1 MDKILEYILMGVGL
15 LLLALILATIFSTY
29 WKSSYDTRK
38 RNREQKK
45 LEKLKWQYAKVS
57 KNNYI
62 LEKVTQTRFIIFKGS
77 WGKGKSILMNLVAH
91 YLWEKELN
99 NINSQLRYNR
109 IMRADYLS
117 EYEALTQEN
126 LLPVY
131 SNLDFIQ
138 GNTLKSQE
146 LEPYIKLKRRAIQKA
161 IFCIDE
167 FSSLFPKEMHYES
180 YNDPQINEMKEFFKK
195 SRHYTNG
202 WILGTEQD
210 GEDIYK
216 GFRKN
221 GYAVVTALGTVASL
235 PPKAKLIRKIK
246 NIFNIVLPAWMTT
259 KVKQLFAEELFV
271 KYKFNLFFKLLLPSY
286 FLLPKC
292 FYQKK
297 QDISNKIKEKYMR
310 FQTLLEYDGQQY
322 YLRYTNDDIFS
333 YDTRAY
339 KHEYDAKFDEQGN
352 RKVNNE

>member
-1 MDKILEYILMGVGL
+1 MDKILQYILIGVGL
-15 LLLALILATIFSTY
+15 FLLALIIATIFMIY

-38 RNREQKK
+38 REREQKK

-57 KNNYI
+57 KNNFI
-62 LEKVTQTRFIIFKGS
+62 LEKITQTRFIIFKGS

-138 GNTLKSQE
+138 DNTLKSQE
-146 LEPYIKLKRRAIQKA
+146 LEPFITLKRKAIQKA

-180 YNDPQINEMKEFFKK
+180 YNDPKIVEMKEFFKK
-195 SRHYTNG
+195 NRHYTNG

-221 GYAVVTALGTVASL
+221 GYEIVTALGTVASL
-235 PPKAKLIRKIK
+235 PPKAKTLRKIK
-246 NIFNIVLPAWMTT
+246 NFFNIVFPAFCT
-259 KVKQLFAEELFV
+259 VNSKQLMMQELF
-271 KYKFNLFFKLLLPSY
+271 KKDKFTLLFKLLFPSY
-286 FLLPKC
+286 FFLPRC
-292 FYQKK
+292 YYAKK
-297 QDISNKIKEKYMR
+297 QSINNKIKEKYMR
-310 FQTLLEYDGQQY
+310 FQTLLECDNQEF
-322 YLRYTNDDIFS
+322 YLRYTNDDIFQ
-333 YDTRAY
+333 YNTRAY
-339 KHEYDAKFDEQGN
+339 KHEYDSKFDEKGN
-352 RKVNNE
+352 RKAEK